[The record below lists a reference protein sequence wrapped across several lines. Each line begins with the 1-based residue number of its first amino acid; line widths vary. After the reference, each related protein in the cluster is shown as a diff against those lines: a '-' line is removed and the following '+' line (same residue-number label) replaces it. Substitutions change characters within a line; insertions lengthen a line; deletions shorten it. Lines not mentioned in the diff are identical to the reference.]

1 MSPTPPKASPPRT
14 PMKGRPTSSSTW
26 TSTESP
32 SRRPERTS
40 AMEARSRVASSSSAK
55 TRAFS
60 STFFFISSSTS
71 W

>member
-1 MSPTPPKASPPRT
+1 
-14 PMKGRPTSSSTW
+14 MKGRATSSSTW
-26 TSTESP
+26 TSTKWP

-40 AMEARSRVASSSSAK
+40 ATEVRSRVASSSSARA
-55 TRAFS
+55 RAFS